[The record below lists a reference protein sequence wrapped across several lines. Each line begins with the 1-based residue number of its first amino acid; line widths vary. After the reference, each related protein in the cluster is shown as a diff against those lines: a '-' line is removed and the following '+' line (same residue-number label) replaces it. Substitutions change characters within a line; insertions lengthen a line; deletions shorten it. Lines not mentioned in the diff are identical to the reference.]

1 MVTENAVRCSRS
13 RSSPDWATMAAM
25 STHQSP
31 NFQAHALSVK
41 AAILLSIP
49 PLLWAGNAIVGRLVA
64 DMVPPMTLNFLRW
77 VIAALL
83 LAPFAIGLYK
93 QRAAM
98 RAAWPRLALLG
109 LTGMGCYN
117 SFQYLAL
124 QTSTPMNV
132 TLVAASMP
140 VWVLLIGRVFFAQ
153 RVSSKAWMGAALSL
167 TGVLLVLLRGD
178 LTQIGTVQLVAGDG
192 WMILATWAWA
202 TYSWLL
208 SSPTP
213 AQAQLKSDWITY
225 LMAQMLF
232 GVMWSGLFTSVEWA
246 WPALQAGALPTV
258 VWGLPL
264 IAALAYVAV
273 GPALIAYRCWGAGIA
288 IAGASAAGFFANL
301 TPLFA
306 AVMSTLVLGEAPHG
320 YHAVA
325 FALIVGGIVV
335 SNRKPKAKPEL
346 AT

>member
-1 MVTENAVRCSRS
+1 MVPEKTTGCSRHGG
-13 RSSPDWATMAAM
+13 SPDWATIAAM
-25 STHQSP
+25 TTHQSP
-31 NFQAHALSVK
+31 TFVAQNLTLK
-41 AAILLSIP
+41 AAVFLSIP

-77 VIAALL
+77 AIACML
-83 LAPFAIGLYK
+83 LAPFALGIWK

-98 RAAWPRLALLG
+98 RAAWPSLALLG
-109 LTGMGCYN
+109 LAGMGCYN

-140 VWVLLIGRVFFAQ
+140 VWVLLIGRVFFGQ
-153 RVSSKAWMGAALSL
+153 RISHRAWAGAAFSL

-178 LTQIGTVQLVAGDG
+178 LSQIGSVQLVAGDG

-232 GVMWSGLFTSVEWA
+232 GVVWSGLFTGAEWA
-246 WPALQAGALPTV
+246 WPALQGSAAPTL

-264 IAALAYVAV
+264 VAALAYVAV

-288 IAGASAAGFFANL
+288 IAGASVAGFFANL

-306 AVMSTLVLGEAPHG
+306 AVLSTLVLGEAPHG
-320 YHAVA
+320 YHIVA

-335 SNRKPKAKPEL
+335 SSRKPRAAP
-346 AT
+346 

>member
-1 MVTENAVRCSRS
+1 MT
-13 RSSPDWATMAAM
+13 
-25 STHQSP
+25 THQSP
-31 NFQAHALSVK
+31 PYAAQALSIK
-41 AAILLSIP
+41 AAVLLSIP

-64 DMVPPMTLNFLRW
+64 DVVPPMTLNLLRW

-83 LAPFAIGLYK
+83 LAPFAMGLWK
-93 QRAAM
+93 QRQAM
-98 RAAWPRLALLG
+98 VAAWPRLALLG
-109 LTGMGCYN
+109 LMGMGCYN

-124 QTSTPMNV
+124 KTSTPMNV

-153 RVSSKAWMGAALSL
+153 RVSGKAWAGAALSL
-167 TGVLLVLLRGD
+167 VGVLVVLLRGD
-178 LTQIGTVQLVAGDG
+178 LTQIGSVQLVAGDG

-213 AQAQLKSDWITY
+213 AQAQLKGDWITY

-232 GVMWSGLFTSVEWA
+232 GVLWSAAFTSVEWA
-246 WPALQAGALPTV
+246 WPMWQGDTLPTL

-264 IAALAYVAV
+264 AGALAYVAV

-306 AVMSTLVLGEAPHG
+306 AVLSTIILGEAPHG

-335 SNRKPKAKPEL
+335 SNRKTKAK
-346 AT
+346 A